1 MKDSLLLF
9 RSGLDFGSAS
19 PEQLQ
24 KAMMKWQKWLGE
36 LKRSNR
42 LGAGQ
47 RLLPGGKTLAG
58 AKSETT
64 DGPYAEG
71 KEVVGGYQL
80 IEASSLDDAVEIA
93 RGCPIF
99 YFGGS
104 VEVRET
110 IVN

>member
-1 MKDSLLLF
+1 M
-9 RSGLDFGSAS
+9 DFKTAS

-24 KAMMKWQKWLGE
+24 NAMMKWQKWLGQ
-36 LKRSNR
+36 LKNEKR

-47 RLLPGGKTLAG
+47 RLTLGGRVLTDEKKA
-58 AKSETT
+58 AT
-64 DGPYAEG
+64 DGPFAEG

-80 IEASSLDDAVEIA
+80 IKASSFDDAVDIA

-99 YFGGS
+99 EFGGS

-110 IVN
+110 MVN